1 MLGWEYPP
9 EITGGLGT
17 ACEGLTRALTR
28 AGIDVLFVAPRTSAR
43 SESEHLELLGCDQV
57 PIPRRRLR
65 YRPRSASPSAA
76 NESIEW
82 LGVPS
87 SLRPYQTARSY
98 HQHLR
103 ELAEAKRNWPEPK
116 VEAYWEESG
125 PGSPHAFLGG
135 YGPTLFQEVERYARA
150 VCEIAARRD
159 FDVIHA
165 HDWMTFPAA
174 LRVAER
180 TGKPLVCHVHASE
193 FDRRGA
199 HADPRVGAIERLA
212 LAHADRVVA
221 VSHYTA
227 DLVSRRYEI
236 DPAKIAVVHNAID
249 PERTRSSSSRK
260 PVSGPLVLF
269 LGRMTSQKGPS
280 YFLEAASQV
289 AAARHDVHF
298 AICGAGD
305 ELAATIEG
313 AARLGIAR
321 RVSFTGALDREH
333 VARMYAMADLYVMP
347 SVSEP
352 FGLTSLEAMAAD
364 VPVIVSRQSGAA
376 EVLRHSLKV
385 DFWDTVDLANKIL
398 GVLRFPA
405 LYRQLVEEGR
415 EEVGQLRWETSAAS
429 VAGLYEEL
437 AA

>member
-65 YRPRSASPSAA
+65 YRPRSASPSPA

-135 YGPTLFQEVERYARA
+135 YGPTLFLEVERYARA

-269 LGRMTSQKGPS
+269 LGRMTSQKGPA

-298 AICGAGD
+298 AICGDGD

-376 EVLRHSLKV
+376 EVLRQSLKV